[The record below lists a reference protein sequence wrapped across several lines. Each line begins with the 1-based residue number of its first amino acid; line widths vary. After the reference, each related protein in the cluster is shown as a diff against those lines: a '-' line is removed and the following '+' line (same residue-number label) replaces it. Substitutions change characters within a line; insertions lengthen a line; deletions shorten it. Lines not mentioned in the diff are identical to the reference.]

1 MDKFSLKN
9 KEISDDGIQEFLEK
23 HKSILKIFIEKDDS
37 KFEDFWKTIIITDNL
52 LKGVVDENLKSKIKD
67 FFTSEIV
74 KNMLKLRSKFF
85 HIGKS
90 IHDPQKSYM
99 DKKCM
104 LIVAAL
110 QINQIISDFYIMAD
124 IFKTK
129 TNTESDR
136 PDEAYNIIIYLPNS
150 VDVPKYQKF
159 LETFKFIEIKT

>member
-1 MDKFSLKN
+1 
-9 KEISDDGIQEFLEK
+9 
-23 HKSILKIFIEKDDS
+23 
-37 KFEDFWKTIIITDNL
+37 L
-52 LKGVVDENLKSKIKD
+52 LKGVIKD
-67 FFTSEIV
+67 LEPNINEFFTCEIV
-74 KNMLKLRSKFF
+74 QNMLKLRSNFF

-90 IHDPQKSYM
+90 ITDTQKSYL

-104 LIVAAL
+104 LISAAL

-129 TNTESDR
+129 TKSNRPDEAFETNTENDR

>member
-1 MDKFSLKN
+1 
-9 KEISDDGIQEFLEK
+9 
-23 HKSILKIFIEKDDS
+23 
-37 KFEDFWKTIIITDNL
+37 L
-52 LKGVVDENLKSKIKD
+52 LKGVIKVKDLDLESKIKD
-67 FFTSEIV
+67 FFRSEIV
-74 KNMLKLRSKFF
+74 KNMLKLKSKFS

-136 PDEAYNIIIYLPNS
+136 PNQPYNIIIYLPNS
-150 VDVPKYQKF
+150 VDVPKYQNF
-159 LETFKFIEIKT
+159 LKSLKFIEITN